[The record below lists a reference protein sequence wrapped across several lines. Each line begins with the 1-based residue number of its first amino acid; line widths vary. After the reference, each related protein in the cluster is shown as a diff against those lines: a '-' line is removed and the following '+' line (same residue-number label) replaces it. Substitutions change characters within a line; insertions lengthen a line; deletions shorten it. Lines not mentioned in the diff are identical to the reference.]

1 MLVFNQFQLSK
12 SIDVNIEE
20 HYSKH
25 SRYPHSRYPRGGVG
39 AARLRPRV
47 RGEVRAAA
55 GCGTWLLTALGTRPA
70 PTLDRYYLRQ
80 VDCSVL
86 GPPLSISRRRIHQNP
101 ALCSK
106 GYYHR
111 CQFSQHCHLPS
122 SIVLSLLFLLHLLGT
137 WEFPPSSPSNG
148 EERWW
153 SSGPQTKPGGHL
165 LLLWPQTQEPE
176 ACH

>member
-1 MLVFNQFQLSK
+1 MKNTIQNTLD
-12 SIDVNIEE
+12 I
-20 HYSKH
+20 
-25 SRYPHSRYPRGGVG
+25 RGVVLG
-39 AARLRPRV
+39 RPRV

-111 CQFSQHCHLPS
+111 CQFSQHRRLPS
-122 SIVLSLLFLLHLLGT
+122 SITLSLLFLLHLLGT